1 MELKVYKTDGSE
13 STRTVQLNDDIFD
26 GNIINDHAIWLG
38 VKQYLANQRQGT
50 HDTLEKS
57 TISGSTRKLKKQKG
71 TGGARAGS
79 IKSPTIRGGAT
90 VFGPHP
96 RDYSFKLNKK
106 IKRLARF
113 SAISYKA
120 KEGKIMVVEDFAF
133 DAPKTR
139 AYLSVLKNL
148 NLDTQKTLLL
158 VNESNSNVYLSSRNL
173 QRAKVLRVCDV
184 NTYDVLN
191 AQSLIIC
198 ENSVVDFEK
207 MLADISDKCKC
218 LKVTKI

>member
-1 MELKVYKTDGSE
+1 MELRVYKIDGSE
-13 STRTVQLNDDIFD
+13 SGKTVTLNDNIF
-26 GNIINDHAIWLG
+26 NVEPNDHAIWLD

-57 TISGSTRKLKKQKG
+57 TVSGSTRKLKRQKG

-113 SAISYKA
+113 SALTYKA
-120 KEGKIMVVEDFAF
+120 KEEKIMVVEDFSF
-133 DAPKTR
+133 EAPKTK
-139 AYLSVLKNL
+139 AYLDILKKFNL
-148 NLDTQKTLLL
+148 QDAKTLLL
-158 VNESNSNVYLSSRNL
+158 INEANRNVYLSARNL
-173 QRAKVLRVCDV
+173 KRANVMRAMDV
-184 NTYDVLN
+184 NTYSVLN
-191 AQSLIIC
+191 AHNVIIC
-198 ENSVVDFEK
+198 ESGLKEIEK
-207 MLADISDKCKC
+207 MLGE
-218 LKVTKI
+218 

>member
-1 MELKVYKTDGSE
+1 MELKVYKIDGSE
-13 STRTVQLNDDIFD
+13 SAKSVTLNDAIF
-26 GNIINDHAIWLG
+26 NVEPNDHAIWLD
-38 VKQYLANQRQGT
+38 VKHYLANQRQGT

-113 SAISYKA
+113 SALSYKA
-120 KEGKIMVVEDFAF
+120 KEDKILIIEDFAF
-133 DAPKTR
+133 DTPKTK
-139 AYLSVLKNL
+139 AYLDILKHF
-148 NLDTQKTLLL
+148 NLDDKKTLLL
-158 VNESNSNVYLSSRNL
+158 ANESNQNVFISSRNL
-173 QRAKVLRVCDV
+173 KRAKVIRASDV

-191 AQSLIIC
+191 ASNLIIC
-198 ENSVVDFEK
+198 ENSIPDIERMLGEK
-207 MLADISDKCKC
+207 E
-218 LKVTKI
+218 

>member
-13 STRTVQLNDDIFD
+13 STKTVTLNDNIF
-26 GNIINDHAIWLG
+26 NIEPNDHAIWLD
-38 VKQYLANQRQGT
+38 VKHILANKRQGT

-57 TISGSTRKLKKQKG
+57 TISGSTRKLKRQKG

-113 SAISYKA
+113 SALSYKA
-120 KEGKIMVVEDFAF
+120 KDNHILIIEDLSLEI
-133 DAPKTR
+133 PKTKD
-139 AYLSVLKNL
+139 VLAMLKKF
-148 NLDTQKTLLL
+148 NLDATKTLMLA
-158 VNESNSNVYLSSRNL
+158 NETNTNVHLSARNL
-173 QRAKVLRVCDV
+173 PRTQVIRTCDI
-184 NTYDVLN
+184 NTYDVLH
-191 AQSLIIC
+191 AKQLIIF
-198 ENSVVDFEK
+198 ENSVAEINK
-207 MLADISDKCKC
+207 M
-218 LKVTKI
+218 VE

>member
-1 MELKVYKTDGSE
+1 MELRVYKIDGSE
-13 STRTVQLNDDIFD
+13 SGKTVTLNDNIF
-26 GNIINDHAIWLG
+26 NVEPNDHAIWLD

-57 TISGSTRKLKKQKG
+57 TVSGSTRKLKRQKG

-113 SAISYKA
+113 SALTYKA
-120 KEGKIMVVEDFAF
+120 KEEKITVVEDFSF
-133 DAPKTR
+133 EAPKTKS
-139 AYLSVLKNL
+139 YLDVLKKL
-148 NLDTQKTLLL
+148 NLQDAKTLLL
-158 VNESNSNVYLSSRNL
+158 VNDANKNVYLSARNL
-173 QRAKVLRVCDV
+173 KRANVMRAADV
-184 NTYDVLN
+184 NTYHVLN
-191 AQSLIIC
+191 AQNIIIC
-198 ENSVVDFEK
+198 ENSLKDIEK
-207 MLADISDKCKC
+207 MLGE
-218 LKVTKI
+218 

>member
-1 MELKVYKTDGSE
+1 MELRVYKIDGSE
-13 STRTVQLNDDIFD
+13 SGKTVTLNDNIF
-26 GNIINDHAIWLG
+26 NVEPNDHAIWLD

-57 TISGSTRKLKKQKG
+57 TVSGSTRKLKRQKG

-113 SAISYKA
+113 SALTYKA
-120 KEGKIMVVEDFAF
+120 KEDKIIVVEDFSF
-133 DAPKTR
+133 EAPKTKS
-139 AYLSVLKNL
+139 YLEMLKKFNL
-148 NLDTQKTLLL
+148 QDAKTLLL
-158 VNESNSNVYLSSRNL
+158 VNESNKNVYLSARNL
-173 QRAKVLRVCDV
+173 KRANVMRAQDI
-184 NTYDVLN
+184 NTYCVLN
-191 AQSLIIC
+191 ASNLIIC
-198 ENSVVDFEK
+198 ENSLKEIEK
-207 MLADISDKCKC
+207 MLGE
-218 LKVTKI
+218 

>member
-13 STRTVQLNDDIFD
+13 SAKTVTLNDSIF
-26 GNIINDHAIWLG
+26 NIEPNDHAIWLD
-38 VKQYLANQRQGT
+38 VKHILANKRQGT

-57 TISGSTRKLKKQKG
+57 TISGSTRKLKRQKG

-113 SAISYKA
+113 SALTYKA
-120 KEGKIMVVEDFAF
+120 KDNHILIIEDLSLET
-133 DAPKTR
+133 PKTKN
-139 AYLSVLKNL
+139 VLDMLKKFNL
-148 NLDTQKTLLL
+148 ETTKTLMLA
-158 VNESNSNVYLSSRNL
+158 NDGNTNVHLSARNL
-173 QRAKVLRVCDV
+173 PRTKVIRACDL
-184 NTYDVLN
+184 NTYDVLH
-191 AQSLIIC
+191 AKQLIIF
-198 ENSVVDFEK
+198 ENSVAEINK
-207 MLADISDKCKC
+207 MME
-218 LKVTKI
+218 

>member
-1 MELKVYKTDGSE
+1 MELTVYKIDGSE
-13 STRTVQLNDDIFD
+13 STKKATLNDKIF
-26 GNIINDHAIWLG
+26 NVEPNDHAIWLD
-38 VKQYLANQRQGT
+38 VKHILANKRQGT

-57 TISGSTRKLKKQKG
+57 TISGSTRKLKRQKG

-113 SAISYKA
+113 SALSYKA
-120 KEGKIMVVEDFAF
+120 KEGKIVVLEDFAF
-133 DAPKTR
+133 DTPKTK
-139 AYLSVLKNL
+139 AYIDILKNL
-148 NLDTQKTLLL
+148 KLEGSKTLLL
-158 VNESNSNVYLSSRNL
+158 ANDANTNVYLSSRNL
-173 QRAKVLRVCDV
+173 KRAKVIRALDL

-191 AQSLIIC
+191 AHNVIIC
-198 ENSVVDFEK
+198 ENSIPEIEK
-207 MLADISDKCKC
+207 MLGQE
-218 LKVTKI
+218 